1 MKKKLLV
8 ISAVA
13 VCLAIAAAGTAAYFT
28 AEEKAHNVI
37 TTGGVA
43 IEVAEWTEQNGELVP
58 FPAEGIG
65 GVMPG
70 TIVSKVVKVE
80 NTGESEAWVRVKVEV
95 AIEDAEGGALPPTF
109 SAGGSSTPVV
119 SFTALP
125 GWQEQAGYYYYESPV
140 GAGGFTNA
148 LFEEI
153 TFDELIGNEYQGC
166 TATVTVTAQA
176 VQQKNNGATVLAA
189 AGWPIS

>member
-37 TTGGVA
+37 ATGGVA
-43 IEVAEWTEQNGELVP
+43 IEVAEWTEQEGGRVP
-58 FPAEGIG
+58 FPEEGIG

-70 TIVSKVVKVE
+70 TSVSKIVTVQ
-80 NTGESEAWVRVKVEV
+80 NTGESEAWIRVKVEV
-95 AIEDAEGGALPPTF
+95 AIEDAEGGALPATF
-109 SAGGSSTPVV
+109 GGSSTPVV
-119 SFTALP
+119 SFTALS
-125 GWQEQAGYYYYESPV
+125 GWQEQAGYYYYETPV
-140 GAGGFTNA
+140 GAGGFTSA
-148 LFEEI
+148 LFEEVA
-153 TFDELIGNEYQGC
+153 FDELIGNEYQNC
-166 TATVTVTAQA
+166 TATITVTAQA
-176 VQQKNNGATVLAA
+176 VQSRNNGATVLAA

>member
-43 IEVAEWTEQNGELVP
+43 IEVAEWTMQEGELRVP
-58 FPAEGIG
+58 FPEEGIG

-70 TIVSKVVKVE
+70 TSVSKIVTVE
-80 NTGESEAWVRVKVEV
+80 NTGESEAWVRVKVEI
-95 AIEDAEGGALPPTF
+95 AIVDAEGGALP
-109 SAGGSSTPVV
+109 SAFGGSSTPVV
-119 SFTALP
+119 AFTVLT
-125 GWQEQAGYYYYESPV
+125 GWQEHEGYYYYDTPV
-140 GAGGFTNA
+140 VAGGFTSA
-148 LFEEI
+148 LFEEV
-153 TFDELIGNEYQGC
+153 TFDGLIGNEYQSC
-166 TATVTVTAQA
+166 TATITVTAQA
-176 VQQKNNGATVLAA
+176 VQSRNNGATVLAA